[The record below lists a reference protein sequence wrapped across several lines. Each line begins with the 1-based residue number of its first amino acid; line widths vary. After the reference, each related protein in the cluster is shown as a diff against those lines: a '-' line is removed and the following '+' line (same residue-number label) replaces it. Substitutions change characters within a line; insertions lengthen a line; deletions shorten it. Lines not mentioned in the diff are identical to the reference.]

1 MHAVNIFAFSLVLGR
16 SNSNNT
22 LFQIVLG
29 FFGTPCRVQ
38 LRAPVFIAIYKR
50 YLHIFPLKMFH
61 GTDNIAFFQNV
72 PVLEQRFEMKY
83 VPDISYPDQA
93 LR

>member
-1 MHAVNIFAFSLVLGR
+1 
-16 SNSNNT
+16 
-22 LFQIVLG
+22 
-29 FFGTPCRVQ
+29 
-38 LRAPVFIAIYKR
+38 
-50 YLHIFPLKMFH
+50 MFH